1 MIGARH
7 GMSWGSLLVLV
18 GCASEAPP
26 EGTGGAAFGPAA
38 GAAGVAGFGGG
49 GSAGM
54 GAGGGPPAGSSG
66 SVSGG
71 GGVLGAAAGSAGASG
86 SAGAT
91 SGGAAGAQGGAGSGG
106 SAGAGESG
114 SSGSA
119 GSAGTAG
126 SSAGGAAGSVGTAGA
141 AGAAGTV
148 ADPGVE
154 GDGDFTISAPFTAA
168 PETRVQDGV
177 PKGTLHETTVS
188 SSTSAIYPR
197 DVASNRTFE
206 RALQVYVPNGYIEG
220 TPVPFMVV
228 QDGSSYDG
236 RVVPVLDNLIAD
248 GRLPA
253 MVAIFINPGP
263 GDGPGSQR
271 GLEYDTVSDTYVNF
285 IETEILPKV
294 QADYAVE
301 LTFDPEG
308 RASFGCS
315 SGGAAAFTMGWF
327 RPDLYRRILTYSG
340 TFVNQAPSNEYPHGA
355 WEYHE
360 NLIPESEPK
369 PLRVFLEVGSED
381 NGASS
386 PAGGFRNWV
395 LANQGMAAAL
405 KTKGYHYRF
414 IFAEGGRHCDTN
426 AIAETLPDAMLW
438 LWRGYPI

>member
-1 MIGARH
+1 MSSRH
-7 GMSWGSLLVLV
+7 PMLWSSLLALL
-18 GCASEAPP
+18 GCSAESPP
-26 EGTGGAAFGPAA
+26 EGNA
-38 GAAGVAGFGGG
+38 GAAGTA
-49 GSAGM
+49 S
-54 GAGGGPPAGSSG
+54 
-66 SVSGG
+66 
-71 GGVLGAAAGSAGASG
+71 AGSAGISG
-86 SAGAT
+86 SAGAGGAT
-91 SGGAAGAQGGAGSGG
+91 GGQAGSSTAGSGGSVSGAGGSLVGGAGNGGASGLAGTMSGGAAGASGTGAAGVGGIAGGGEGGA
-106 SAGAGESG
+106 SG
-114 SSGSA
+114 SSGSVAIA
-119 GSAGTAG
+119 GAT
-126 SSAGGAAGSVGTAGA
+126 AGGAAGSAGA

-148 ADPGVE
+148 MDPGVE

-168 PETRVQDGV
+168 PETRARDGV
-177 PKGTLHETTVS
+177 PKGTVHETTL
-188 SSTSAIYPR
+188 SSTASAIYPL
-197 DVASNRTFE
+197 DVASDRTFE
-206 RALQVYVPNGYIEG
+206 RALRVYVPNGYVEG
-220 TPVPFMVV
+220 TPVPFMLV
-228 QDGSSYDG
+228 QDGSSYAG
-236 RVVPVLDNLIAD
+236 RIVTVLDNLIAD

-253 MVAIFINPGP
+253 MVAIFVNPGP

-271 GLEYDTVSDTYVNF
+271 GLEYDTVSETYVNF

-301 LTFDPEG
+301 LTDDPEG

-340 TFVNQAPSNEYPHGA
+340 TFTNQAPSDEYPHGA

-386 PAGGFRNWV
+386 PASGFRNWV

-405 KTKGYHYRF
+405 AAKAYHYRF
-414 IFAEGGRHCDTN
+414 IYAEGGRHCDTN